1 MVVATPVVV
10 AKMERGTVRVMAT
23 VAESAGALCD
33 SSWEVSEVALAC
45 HLVEEDLQELW
56 DRWWQDPTRPT

>member
-1 MVVATPVVV
+1 MVMATPGVVS
-10 AKMERGTVRVMAT
+10 KMERGTVRVMAT
-23 VAESAGALCD
+23 VVESAWALGD
-33 SSWEVSEVALAC
+33 SSWEVSEVALAF